1 MLQGATTA
9 KQVEEAAIYV
19 QSLLEQAEIY
29 SYGAEPEMQVDFH
42 IPCDEEHSHVAA
54 ALAAMIPCAS
64 RQHQASAF
72 KAGEFV
78 QLSLHKEPSVELAEA
93 FLKESLS
100 RISSDDK
107 LAEQI
112 AAQIQK
118 NQQAENARIQA
129 RMQRLKELK
138 QKAPLH

>member
-9 KQVEEAAIYV
+9 KQVEEAAVYV
-19 QSLLEQAEIY
+19 QSLLDQAEIF

-42 IPCDEEHSHVAA
+42 IPCDEEHSHIAA
-54 ALAAMIPCAS
+54 ALAAMIPCTS

-72 KAGEFV
+72 KAGEYV

-100 RISSDDK
+100 RIRSDAK
-107 LAEQI
+107 LAEQV
-112 AAQIQK
+112 ARQIQK
-118 NQQAENARIQA
+118 NQQAETARIQA
-129 RMQRLKELK
+129 RMQRLQALK
-138 QKAPLH
+138 KNALN